1 MSPVQ
6 IGLFCFIIVMVLIL
20 LGIHV
25 SFALISIGLVG
36 IGLILGFEPAISSVV
51 LITFDRVRDYDFA
64 VVPLFLLMSAFISRS
79 GIGEEAYRTAC
90 AWVGQ
95 FRGGL
100 SMATTVACA
109 IFAACCG
116 SSLATA
122 VAMGQMAYPEMRRY
136 NYDARLSVG
145 TIAAGGTMGILI
157 PPSIGLIVIG
167 ILTEL
172 SIGKLFIAGIIPGIL
187 EALFY
192 ISTIYILCRIKP
204 ELGPALHKTTIRQK
218 FLSLKLTWPVLL
230 LFLLVIGGIYGG
242 IFTPTEAG
250 GIGAFG
256 AFVVALV
263 RRKLNGPGI
272 VSCLFEGTK
281 TTAMMIALLVGA
293 FIFNQFLAL
302 TRIPFITSEFIVGLG
317 LGKYAVLVLILT
329 VYILLGMLFDIFS
342 ILVLTIP
349 IIFPVMTTLGF
360 DPIWYAVLMVRIVE
374 IGLITPP
381 FGINLFGLAGIVD
394 VPISTIYRGVM
405 PFLIADFM
413 HVAFLIMVPSIVTFL
428 PNLMMG
434 S

>member
-1 MSPVQ
+1 MSPVE
-6 IGLFCFIIVMVLIL
+6 IGLLSFILVMVLIL
-20 LGIHV
+20 FGVHV
-25 SFALISIGLVG
+25 AFALIPIGLLG
-36 IGLILGFEPAISSVV
+36 ISLILGFEPAISSVV
-51 LITFDRVRDYDFA
+51 LTSFDRVRDYDFA
-64 VVPLFLLMSAFISRS
+64 VVPLFLMMSAFISRS

-95 FRGGL
+95 LRGGL

-116 SSLATA
+116 SSLASA
-122 VAMGQMAYPEMRRY
+122 IAMGQMAYPEMKRY

-192 ISTIYILCRIKP
+192 LFTIYILCRTKP
-204 ELGPALHKTTIRQK
+204 ELGPALPKTTVSQK
-218 FLSLKLTWPVLL
+218 FFSLKLTWPVVL

-256 AFVVALV
+256 AFVVALA
-263 RRKLNGPGI
+263 RRKLNGADI
-272 VSCLFEGTK
+272 VSCLHEGAR
-281 TTAMMIALLVGA
+281 TTAMMVALLIGA

-302 TRIPFITSEFIVGLG
+302 TRIPFVTSELIVSLG
-317 LGKYAVLVLILT
+317 LGKYAVLFLVLV

-349 IIFPVMTTLGF
+349 IIFPMIVTLGF
-360 DPIWYAVLMVRIVE
+360 DPIWYAVLMVRVVE

-381 FGINLFGLAGIVD
+381 FGINLFGWAGIVD

-405 PFLIADFM
+405 PFLIADLF
-413 HVAFLIMVPSIVTFL
+413 HVALLIAVPSIVTFL
-428 PNLMMG
+428 PKLMLG

>member
-1 MSPVQ
+1 M
-6 IGLFCFIIVMVLIL
+6 ILIL

-25 SFALISIGLVG
+25 AYALIPIGLLG
-36 IGLILGFEPAISSVV
+36 ISLILGVESAISSVV
-51 LITFDRVRDYDFA
+51 LISFDRVRDYNFA

-79 GIGEEAYRTAC
+79 RIGEEAYRTAC

-95 FRGGL
+95 LRGGL

-116 SSLATA
+116 SSLASV

-136 NYDARLSVG
+136 NYDAKLSVG

-157 PPSIGLIVIG
+157 PPSIGLIVVG

-172 SIGKLFIAGIIPGIL
+172 SIGKLFMAGIIPGIL

-192 ISTIYILCRIKP
+192 LFTIYILCRTKP
-204 ELGPALHKTTIRQK
+204 ELGPALSKTTMSQK
-218 FLSLKLTWPVLL
+218 FLSLKLTWPVAL

-256 AFVVALV
+256 AFVVALA
-263 RRKLNGPGI
+263 RRKLNGADI
-272 VSCLFEGTK
+272 VSCLHEGAR
-281 TTAMMIALLVGA
+281 TTAMMIALLIGA

-302 TRIPFITSEFIVGLG
+302 TRIPFLTAEFVVSLG
-317 LGKYAVLVLILT
+317 LGNYTVLFLVLV

-349 IIFPVMTTLGF
+349 IIFPMIVTMGF
-360 DPIWYAVLMVRIVE
+360 DPIWYAVLMVRVVE

-394 VPISTIYRGVM
+394 VPISTMYRGVM
-405 PFLIADFM
+405 PFLIADFF
-413 HVAFLIMVPSIVTFL
+413 HVALLISVPSIVTFL

-434 S
+434 G

>member
-1 MSPVQ
+1 VSPVE
-6 IGLFCFIIVMVLIL
+6 IGLLSFILVMVLIL
-20 LGIHV
+20 FGVHV
-25 SFALISIGLVG
+25 AFALIPIGLLG
-36 IGLILGFEPAISSVV
+36 ISLILGFEPAISSVV
-51 LITFDRVRDYDFA
+51 LTSFDRVRDYDFA
-64 VVPLFLLMSAFISRS
+64 VVPLFLMMSAFISRS

-95 FRGGL
+95 LRGGL

-116 SSLATA
+116 SSLASA
-122 VAMGQMAYPEMRRY
+122 IAMGQMAYPEMKRY

-192 ISTIYILCRIKP
+192 LFTIYILCRTKP
-204 ELGPALHKTTIRQK
+204 ELGPALPKTTVSQK
-218 FLSLKLTWPVLL
+218 FFSLKLTWPVVL

-256 AFVVALV
+256 AFVVALA
-263 RRKLNGPGI
+263 RRKLNGADI
-272 VSCLFEGTK
+272 VSCLHEGAR
-281 TTAMMIALLVGA
+281 TTAMMVALLIGA

-302 TRIPFITSEFIVGLG
+302 TRIPFVTSELIVSLG
-317 LGKYAVLVLILT
+317 LGKYAVLFLVLV

-349 IIFPVMTTLGF
+349 IIFPMIVTLGF
-360 DPIWYAVLMVRIVE
+360 DPIWYAVLMVRVVE

-405 PFLIADFM
+405 PFLIADLF
-413 HVAFLIMVPSIVTFL
+413 HVALLIAVPSIVTFL
-428 PNLMMG
+428 PKLMLG

>member
-1 MSPVQ
+1 MSPVE
-6 IGLFCFIIVMVLIL
+6 IGLLCFFLVMVLIL

-25 SFALISIGLVG
+25 AYALIPIGLLG
-36 IGLILGFEPAISSVV
+36 ISLILGFESAISSVV
-51 LITFDRVRDYDFA
+51 LISFDRVRDYNFA

-79 GIGEEAYRTAC
+79 GIGEEAYQTAC

-95 FRGGL
+95 LRGGL
-100 SMATTVACA
+100 AMATTVACA

-116 SSLATA
+116 SSLASV

-136 NYDARLSVG
+136 NYDAKLSVG

-157 PPSIGLIVIG
+157 PPSIGLIVVG

-192 ISTIYILCRIKP
+192 LFTIYILCRTKP
-204 ELGPALHKTTIRQK
+204 ELGPALSKTTMSQK
-218 FLSLKLTWPVLL
+218 FLSLKLTWPVVL

-242 IFTPTEAG
+242 VFTPTEAG

-256 AFVVALV
+256 AFIVALA
-263 RRKLNGPGI
+263 RRKLNGADI
-272 VSCLFEGTK
+272 VSCLHEGAR
-281 TTAMMIALLVGA
+281 TTAMMIALLIGA

-302 TRIPFITSEFIVGLG
+302 TRIPFLTAEFVVSLG
-317 LGKYAVLVLILT
+317 LGNYTVLFLVLV

-349 IIFPVMTTLGF
+349 IIFPMIVTLGF
-360 DPIWYAVLMVRIVE
+360 DPIWYAVLMVRVVE

-394 VPISTIYRGVM
+394 VPISTMYRGVM
-405 PFLIADFM
+405 PFLIADFF
-413 HVAFLIMVPSIVTFL
+413 HVALLISVPSIVTFL

-434 S
+434 G

>member
-1 MSPVQ
+1 
-6 IGLFCFIIVMVLIL
+6 MVLIL
-20 LGIHV
+20 FGVHV
-25 SFALISIGLVG
+25 AFALIPIGLLG
-36 IGLILGFEPAISSVV
+36 ISLILGFEPAISSVV
-51 LITFDRVRDYDFA
+51 LTSFDRVRDYDFA
-64 VVPLFLLMSAFISRS
+64 VVPLFLMMSAFISRS

-95 FRGGL
+95 LRGGL

-116 SSLATA
+116 SSLASA
-122 VAMGQMAYPEMRRY
+122 IAMGQMAYPEMKRY

-192 ISTIYILCRIKP
+192 LFTIYILCRTKP
-204 ELGPALHKTTIRQK
+204 ELGPALPKTTVSQK
-218 FLSLKLTWPVLL
+218 FFSLKLTWPVVL

-256 AFVVALV
+256 AFVVALA
-263 RRKLNGPGI
+263 RRKFNGADI
-272 VSCLFEGTK
+272 VSCLHEGAR
-281 TTAMMIALLVGA
+281 TTAMMVALLIGA

-302 TRIPFITSEFIVGLG
+302 TRIPFVTSELIVSLG
-317 LGKYAVLVLILT
+317 LGKYAVLFLVLV

-349 IIFPVMTTLGF
+349 IIFPMIVTLGF
-360 DPIWYAVLMVRIVE
+360 DPIWYAVLMVRVVE

-394 VPISTIYRGVM
+394 VPISTMYRGVM
-405 PFLIADFM
+405 PFLIADLF
-413 HVAFLIMVPSIVTFL
+413 HVALLIAVPSIVTFL
-428 PNLMMG
+428 PNLMLG